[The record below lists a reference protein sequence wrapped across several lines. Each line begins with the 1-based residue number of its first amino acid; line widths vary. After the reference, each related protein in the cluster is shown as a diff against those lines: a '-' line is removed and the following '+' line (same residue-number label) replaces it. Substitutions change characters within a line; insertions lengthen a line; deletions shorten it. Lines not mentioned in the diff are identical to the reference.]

1 MIAREERAAQN
12 PNMGYQVYK
21 SKEGMIRV
29 NLVLQ
34 GERMG
39 A

>member
-1 MIAREERAAQN
+1 MIAREEQQAQN
-12 PNMGYQVYK
+12 PNMGYQTYK
-21 SKEGMIRV
+21 DKEGNIRV